1 METHK
6 KRKTL
11 ERIFIEKEEFLEF
24 ENQIR
29 LNEHLRRYAAI
40 RRFCYGKVLD
50 FACGCGYGS
59 ALVSVNPDV
68 QSVVGID
75 IDKEAIDW
83 AVKEF
88 SADKITFLNKDINE
102 VDEAFDTLI
111 CLETI
116 EHLQDVSI
124 LTNLV
129 KRCDIKQLIISFPDK
144 KSTHF
149 NKFHYHDF
157 VIQDLLDLFPGYVN
171 YYRYR
176 TGDVQFL
183 MLIQLPP
190 NAPAHI
196 FRYIS
201 DL

>member
-1 METHK
+1 MLTYK

-29 LNEHLRRYAAI
+29 INEHLRRYAAI

-68 QSVVGID
+68 EKVVGID

-83 AVKEF
+83 ANKEF
-88 SADKITFLNKDINE
+88 AADKITFLNQDVNE
-102 VDEAFDTLI
+102 VTENFDTLI

-116 EHLQDVSI
+116 EHLPDLSI
-124 LTNLV
+124 VTKLV
-129 KRCDIKQLIISFPDK
+129 ERCDIKQIIVSFPDK

-171 YYRYR
+171 YYRFR

-183 MLIQLPP
+183 MLIQLPK